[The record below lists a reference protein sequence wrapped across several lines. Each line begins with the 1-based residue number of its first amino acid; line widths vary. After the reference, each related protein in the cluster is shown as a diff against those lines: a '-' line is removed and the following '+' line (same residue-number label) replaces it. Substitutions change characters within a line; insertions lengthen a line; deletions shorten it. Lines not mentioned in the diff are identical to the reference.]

1 MRYFWLTARPPHGQ
15 GSWETVAALEVPTLE
30 SSINEQK
37 AENLPNRIGEHFLIR
52 GFSQNP
58 NDFVALRFEH
68 EVPDDKA
75 GPFVVYASGNMN
87 LEPVWCRTIQEAMVE
102 KDKMV
107 DEAKYG
113 KSVDVN
119 MAWARERLA
128 REKRRA

>member
-1 MRYFWLTARPPHGQ
+1 MRYFWLMARPPHG
-15 GSWETVAALEVPTLE
+15 VAALEAPTLE

-37 AENLPNRIGEHFLIR
+37 KDNAENLPNRICEHVLIR

-87 LEPVWCRTIQEAMVE
+87 LEPVWCRTIQEALME
-102 KDKMV
+102 RDKMV
-107 DEAKYG
+107 ERAQHG
-113 KSVDVN
+113 NPVDVN
-119 MAWARERLA
+119 VAWARERLA
-128 REKRRA
+128 REKRWA